1 MKLDIASQRNQ
12 VKVSLKHCNV
22 EAVYKQLLQPIEN
35 KKYAI
40 YGLSDTSL
48 IPPLHNR
55 FKYLKSRLMIFTQT
69 KSEEK
74 YWVNYLKDFNF
85 WGLFCARYLPFS
97 NWNQL
102 RAKQFYSIDCFD
114 VESLIKNPVTSLSA
128 IFRLLEEPGIFSLYL
143 EESER
148 YDKFI
153 YRLLK
158 KADMGEIVGLL
169 EKVGFQS
176 PFLVQKLT
184 LGPKT
189 FARIRSR
196 KNCLHK
202 KT

>member
-1 MKLDIASQRNQ
+1 KTIP
-12 VKVSLKHCNV
+12 LKHCNA
-22 EAVYKQLLQPIEN
+22 EAVYRKLLQPLEG
-35 KKYAI
+35 KQYAI
-40 YGLSDTSL
+40 YGLADSSL

-55 FKYLKSRLMIFTQT
+55 FKYLKNRLMIFTRT

-74 YWVNYLKDFNF
+74 YWEKYLKEFNF
-85 WGLFCARYLPFS
+85 WGIFCARYIPFC
-97 NWNQL
+97 NWNKL

-114 VESLIKNPVTSLSA
+114 VESLIKDPVVSLSA

-153 YRLLK
+153 FKLLK
-158 KADMGEIVGLL
+158 KADMGEVIGLL

-176 PFLVQKLT
+176 PFLIQNLT
-184 LGPKT
+184 IKPKT
-189 FARIRSR
+189 FVRIRSR
-196 KNCLHK
+196 KNCFHE